1 MSFTWREGDDFFG
14 FFLSFCKGFGPWKVE
29 SKVGASIK
37 QELLHLGKNQARE
50 KPRLVILYHKNLV
63 IFQS

>member
-1 MSFTWREGDDFFG
+1 MEGDDFFG
-14 FFLSFCKGFGPWKVE
+14 FFLSFSKGFSPWKVE

-50 KPRLVILYHKNLV
+50 KPRLVILYHENLV

>member
-1 MSFTWREGDDFFG
+1 M
-14 FFLSFCKGFGPWKVE
+14 E

-50 KPRLVILYHKNLV
+50 KPRLVIIYHDTWLFFKVNAWVLLLV
-63 IFQS
+63 CILLDFVVDFMVWA

>member
-1 MSFTWREGDDFFG
+1 M
-14 FFLSFCKGFGPWKVE
+14 GFGPWKVE
-29 SKVGASIK
+29 SKVCASIK

-50 KPRLVILYHKNLV
+50 KPRLVILYHENLV

>member
-1 MSFTWREGDDFFG
+1 MSFTYREGDDFFG

-50 KPRLVILYHKNLV
+50 KPRLVILYHGNLV